1 MKKILFVLFLF
12 ISTTIHAEW
21 CKGTVTYLNG
31 KVRTG
36 YVKLFTNVETKI
48 IYYKPTL
55 KAKKERI
62 KSTMLREVEM
72 KLQNGNSIHAMYLK
86 TANIVNKTGKL
97 RTSKNKAWLG
107 VYYQGDF
114 NVVGFYSGSWRTTD
128 YYINWPGKDVATLAS
143 MVAGNNSFVVGKKK
157 FIRLTSTTIFK
168 GKCDAMIEALENETF
183 VPVKIEDVIE
193 FYEKNCA
200 TTRTQL

>member
-1 MKKILFVLFLF
+1 MKKILIVLFLF
-12 ISTTIHAEW
+12 ISTAIQAEW
-21 CKGTVTYLNG
+21 LKGSVTYLNG
-31 KVRTG
+31 KVKTG

-48 IYYKPTL
+48 IYYKSSP

-62 KSTMLREVEM
+62 KSTMLREVQM
-72 KLQNGNSIHAMYLK
+72 KLKNGNSFHAMYLK
-86 TANIVNKTGKL
+86 TATLVNKTGKM

-107 VYYQGDF
+107 VYYQGEF
-114 NVVGFYSGSWRTTD
+114 NVVGYYSGSWSTTD

-143 MVAGNNSFVVGKKK
+143 MVGSGLTFVAGKKK
-157 FIRLTSTTIFK
+157 FIRLTSTAIFK
-168 GKCDAMIEALENETF
+168 GKCDKMIEALDTESF

-200 TTRTQL
+200 TVHTQL